1 MDAFDKLE
9 RHRRVR
15 RKAGSDQLGSQG
27 DCASTST
34 PRRTGHIRSQTWS
47 DSMNAASNDDA
58 KASLLRNMQ
67 QLDLDNSGTR
77 KRQLEE
83 QRALWEASL
92 PMPSPIC
99 VGQYL
104 SEHV

>member
-27 DCASTST
+27 DGASTPT

-47 DSMNAASNDDA
+47 DSMNAASYDDA

-67 QLDLDNSGTR
+67 QLDENSDKR
-77 KRQLEE
+77 KRQLQE
-83 QRALWEASL
+83 QRALWQATL

-99 VGQYL
+99 VGRYL